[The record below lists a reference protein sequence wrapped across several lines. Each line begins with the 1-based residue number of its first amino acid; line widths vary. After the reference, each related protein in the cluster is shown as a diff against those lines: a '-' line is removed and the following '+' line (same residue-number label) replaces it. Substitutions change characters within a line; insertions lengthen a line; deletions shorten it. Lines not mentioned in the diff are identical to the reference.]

1 MDITITHDALRA
13 MLFGILSCH
22 CPVDR
27 EVERALF
34 EAFFARPEADPLDFA
49 PCLAVAD
56 RNPVRTPL
64 HHFLEFCRYGHDDPN
79 RFAIGLEDVLRYF
92 CSRFHYN
99 AAKASL
105 DPVRIPDSAG
115 HLVGHMLLAARPGK
129 DDTWLVSVS
138 GHEIKLR
145 NLFLPPQIEAGEDG
159 LFGVHFGMVLGG
171 LTEGQAKVVEDHLD
185 LIPELSALAERVG
198 VIDYADYQT
207 FGSHRDRIAERYAR
221 NF

>member
-22 CPVDR
+22 CPVQR

-34 EAFFARPEADPLDFA
+34 EAFFARPGDDPLDMA
-49 PCLAVAD
+49 PYLAVAD

-64 HHFLEFCRYGHDDPN
+64 HLFLEFCRYGHDDPN

-105 DPVRIPDSAG
+105 DPVRIPDPAS
-115 HLVGHMLLAARPGK
+115 HLVGHMLLAARPIKG
-129 DDTWLVSVS
+129 DTWLASVG
-138 GHEIKLR
+138 GHEIRLR
-145 NLFLPPQIEAGEDG
+145 NIFLPPQIGAREDG

-171 LTEGQAKVVEDHLD
+171 LINGQAKVVEDHLD
-185 LIPELSALAERVG
+185 LLPELSALAGRIG
-198 VIDYADYQT
+198 TIDYADYQT
-207 FGSHRDRIAERYAR
+207 FGSHRNSIAERYGC